1 MIFLDA
7 IEISTL
13 PKQQRTNL
21 INGLS
26 GFKSALLIG
35 TTNVAGQ
42 QNLAIF
48 SNVVHIGANPPLM
61 GIVHRPVSVEKH
73 TYENIKSTGCF
84 TINHIPRKLYKNAHQ
99 TSARYDRE
107 TSEFEAC
114 GFTPEVK
121 GNLPAPYVAESY
133 VQIGLTL
140 EEEIKITSNETLL
153 LVGGIKEIYLAPGII
168 DEEGFIELAKAN
180 TILVQ
185 GLETYYSAN
194 FIDRL
199 PYAKP

>member
-1 MIFLDA
+1 MIVLDA

-61 GIVHRPVSVEKH
+61 GIIHRPVTVEKH

-84 TINHIPRKLYKNAHQ
+84 TINHVPRKLYKNAHQ

-140 EEEIKITSNETLL
+140 EEEIKIGRAH
-153 LVGGIKEIYLAPGII
+153 V
-168 DEEGFIELAKAN
+168 
-180 TILVQ
+180 
-185 GLETYYSAN
+185 
-194 FIDRL
+194 
-199 PYAKP
+199 

>member
-1 MIFLDA
+1 MG
-7 IEISTL
+7 
-13 PKQQRTNL
+13 L
-21 INGLS
+21 I
-26 GFKSALLIG
+26 
-35 TTNVAGQ
+35 
-42 QNLAIF
+42 
-48 SNVVHIGANPPLM
+48 
-61 GIVHRPVSVEKH
+61 HRPVSVEKH

-84 TINHIPRKLYKNAHQ
+84 TINHVPKKLYKNAHQ

-121 GNLPAPYVAESY
+121 GNLIAPYVAESY

-140 EEEIKITSNETLL
+140 EEEIKITSNDTLL
-153 LVGGIKEIYLAPGII
+153 LVGSIKEIYLAPGII
-168 DEEGFIELAKAN
+168 DEEGYIELAKAN

-194 FIDRL
+194 YVERL